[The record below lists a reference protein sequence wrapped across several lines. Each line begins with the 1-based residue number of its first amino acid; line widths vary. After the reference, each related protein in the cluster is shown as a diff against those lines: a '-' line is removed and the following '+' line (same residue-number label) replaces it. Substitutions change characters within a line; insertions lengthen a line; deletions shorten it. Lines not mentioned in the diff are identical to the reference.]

1 MYKAETPLLIC
12 QKSGAVVGFLG
23 NKSPMYKTLQRRSCY
38 LYKMIVA
45 WCGVRLGRGGW
56 EGSKEEGPDGIPSK
70 VGQGHRA
77 IAATAGWCDPE
88 QVVSLTLVSFS

>member
-1 MYKAETPLLIC
+1 MVWSKA
-12 QKSGAVVGFLG
+12 GA
-23 NKSPMYKTLQRRSCY
+23 
-38 LYKMIVA
+38 
-45 WCGVRLGRGGW
+45 GGW

-88 QVVSLTLVSFS
+88 QVVSLTLVFHSADVEGERAAGLGIPGSHRAHSPGGHLFPA